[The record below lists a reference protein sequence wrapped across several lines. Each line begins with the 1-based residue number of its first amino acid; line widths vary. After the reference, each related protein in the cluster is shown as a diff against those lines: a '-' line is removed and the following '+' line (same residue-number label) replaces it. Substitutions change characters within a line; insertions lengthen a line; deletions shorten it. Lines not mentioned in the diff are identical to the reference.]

1 MAGIS
6 IRSCWSVNS
15 FGSRIGAVS
24 IKARL
29 IWLTIAIVGA
39 FDSSCARA
47 QSSGRKWLA
56 STRHSEADRRGDF
69 SGAVQSAEG
78 CLAVLAA
85 GPTEA
90 GKGLSE
96 YFCKYY
102 LGSALRKGR
111 GVPRDEQRAFDLLD
125 TLAGADP
132 DGDAAL
138 DVAEMYLSGE
148 GISRD
153 PIEAAVIVWRVRHGA
168 WSFYSPYW
176 GMCNNCEGLWAHEKA
191 FQQRL
196 DRELTS
202 DEKQQA
208 EALGTIRFPEVAA
221 RVRNRDRQVAIGTA
235 FLIALIGGTVWLC
248 RRFSTRSI
256 SNA

>member
-1 MAGIS
+1 MAGMS
-6 IRSCWSVNS
+6 IRSRWSVNS
-15 FGSRIGAVS
+15 FGSRIDAVS

-39 FDSSCARA
+39 FDTSCARA
-47 QSSGRKWLA
+47 QSSEKRWQEVA
-56 STRHSEADRRGDF
+56 RFNQAISEADRRGDF

-202 DEKQQA
+202 DE
-208 EALGTIRFPEVAA
+208 ALGTIRFPEVAA